1 MAKLQDFDVQPRNFY
16 LFSIRFNQTSSEKH
30 PTMTTIPTYHTTVQ
44 RKNGRIGELHL
55 QRNGEVLSPLSTPRL
70 YPVVSFM
77 TGSTPRGG
85 GLWKYLLRDFMKND
99 VPMLSQ
105 VLHFLD
111 FPFEGKHLTKWR
123 QKTMREWYKEVNGV
137 YNAPLFL
144 DSGGFKLL
152 YKTGLDLKQFGI
164 EKETEADDIFAL
176 QEDFGGEIIASLDYP
191 LPPGLERSEA
201 EERMNLSLEN
211 AYRAAT
217 LLAAKAQPPFLYVC
231 CHGQSQSDIENY
243 VKQVFDR
250 LVGVLP
256 SFGLAVGS
264 LVPLRGKQDAAVLE
278 RISGVQK
285 GIPESER
292 YHTPIHAF
300 GVSGELT
307 PILAYMGVDSFDSTS
322 YIQAA
327 RGLSYADPLTRTK
340 RKLMELDELTCTCR
354 ICREVS
360 LDEMH
365 RTLMEEASYK
375 RTSTGKYKSECYAA
389 IALHNFELEAAL
401 LARMKDA
408 IEADA
413 ALEELVHHAASG
425 RRIRNAVDWLTEHD
439 KAFGKRI
446 ARTVIASST
455 PENRQGSKR
464 NPDQLELFSAKE
476 TDSSLQQEQ
485 PTISLDYTPDSFS
498 IPTDYKPPTDK
509 RVLLTIPCAGKKPYS
524 LSRTHTI
531 VSTKL
536 QNAFGKNQEVIHKIT
551 LSGLYGPVPEEF
563 ETEDPVVRYD
573 FQLSPRNTA
582 QIQLGANRFK
592 AYLDQHRDHYT
603 LIVGYA
609 TSQAYRKVFEAVQ
622 EHCSEF
628 ILLPV
633 KPRQKRLSEFFRHI
647 HLDALIDVLSTQ
659 IAPQN

>member
-1 MAKLQDFDVQPRNFY
+1 MN
-16 LFSIRFNQTSSEKH
+16 
-30 PTMTTIPTYHTTVQ
+30 TTPTYHTTIQ
-44 RKNGRIGELHL
+44 RKGGRIGELRL
-55 QRNGEVLSPLSTPRL
+55 QRNGEVLPPLSTPIL
-70 YPVVSFM
+70 YPVISFM

-85 GLWKYLLRDFMKND
+85 GLWKYLLRDLMKHD

-111 FPFEGKHLTKWR
+111 FPFEGKHLRKWR
-123 QKTMREWYKEVNGV
+123 QKTMREWYQEVNGV

-152 YKTGLDLKQFGI
+152 YKTGLDLQKFGI

-191 LPPGLERSEA
+191 LPLGLERSEA
-201 EERMNLSLEN
+201 EKRMNLSLEN
-211 AYRAAT
+211 ACRVAT
-217 LLAAKAQPPFLYVC
+217 LLTAKAQPPFLYVC
-231 CHGQSQSDIENY
+231 CHGQSQSDIESY
-243 VKQVFDR
+243 VRQVFDR
-250 LVGVLP
+250 LLGVLP

-278 RISGVQK
+278 RICGVQK
-285 GIPESER
+285 AIPESER
-292 YHTPIHAF
+292 HHTPIHAF

-307 PILAYMGVDSFDSTS
+307 PILTYMGVDSFDSTS

-360 LDEMH
+360 LDEMQ

-389 IALHNFELEAAL
+389 IALHNFELEAGL
-401 LARMKDA
+401 LSRMKDA
-408 IEADA
+408 IEADE
-413 ALEELVHHAASG
+413 ALEELVRHASTG
-425 RRIRNAVDWLTEHD
+425 RGIRRAVDWLMEND
-439 KAFGKRI
+439 KEFASRMAK
-446 ARTVIASST
+446 TVVGISAS
-455 PENRQGSKR
+455 ENRR
-464 NPDQLELFSAKE
+464 MTENNPDQLELFPALSTE
-476 TDSSLQQEQ
+476 EVDSDLQKEQ

-498 IPTDYKPPTDK
+498 IPTDYEPPKDK

-531 VSTKL
+531 INTKL
-536 QNAFGKNQEVIHKIT
+536 QNAFGNNQQVIHKIT

-563 ETEDPVVRYD
+563 ESEEPVVRYD

-582 QIQLGANRFK
+582 QIQLGADRFK
-592 AYLDQHRDHYT
+592 AYLDKHSGHYT
-603 LIVGYA
+603 LVVGYA
-609 TSQAYRKVFEAVQ
+609 TSQAYRKVFERLQ
-622 EHCSEF
+622 EYCSDF
-628 ILLPV
+628 ILLPM
-633 KPRQKRLSEFFRHI
+633 KPKQKRLSEFFRHVY
-647 HLDALIDVLSTQ
+647 LDELIEVLSTQ
-659 IAPQN
+659 ITLQN

>member
-1 MAKLQDFDVQPRNFY
+1 MSA
-16 LFSIRFNQTSSEKH
+16 T
-30 PTMTTIPTYHTTVQ
+30 PTYHTIVQ
-44 RKNGRIGELHL
+44 RKGGRIGELRL
-55 QRNGEVLSPLSTPRL
+55 QRNGKVLPPLATPIL

-85 GLWKYLLRDFMKND
+85 GLWKYLLRDLMKHD

-111 FPFEGKHLTKWR
+111 FPLKGKHLQKWR
-123 QKTMREWYKEVNGV
+123 QKTMREWYREVNGV

-152 YKTGLDLKQFGI
+152 YKTGLDLKKFGI

-201 EERMNLSLEN
+201 EKRMNLSIEN
-211 AYRAAT
+211 ACRVAK
-217 LLAAKAQPPFLYVC
+217 LLTSKAQPPFLYVC
-231 CHGQSQSDIENY
+231 CHGQSQSDIESY

-250 LVGVLP
+250 LLGVLP
-256 SFGLAVGS
+256 SFGLAIGS

-278 RISGVQK
+278 RICGAQK
-285 GIPESER
+285 AIPESER
-292 YHTPIHAF
+292 HHTPIHAF

-307 PILAYMGVDSFDSTS
+307 PILTYMGVDSFDSTS

-360 LDEMH
+360 LDEMQ
-365 RTLMEEASYK
+365 RTLMEEVSYK

-389 IALHNFELEAAL
+389 IALHNFEMEAGL
-401 LARMKDA
+401 LSRMKDA
-408 IEADA
+408 IEADE
-413 ALEELVHHAASG
+413 ALEELVRHASTG
-425 RRIRNAVDWLTEHD
+425 RRIRNAVGWLTEND
-439 KAFGKRI
+439 KEFANRMAK
-446 ARTVIASST
+446 TVVDSSSS
-455 PENRQGSKR
+455 EKSRMVKS
-464 NPDQLELFSAKE
+464 NPYQLELFPAFSTKE
-476 TDSSLQQEQ
+476 TDLSFQKEQ

-498 IPTDYKPPTDK
+498 IPADYKPPKDK

-531 VSTKL
+531 INTKL
-536 QNAFGKNQEVIHKIT
+536 QNAFGNNQRMIHKIT

-563 ETEDPVVRYD
+563 ESEEPLVRYD

-582 QIQLGANRFK
+582 QIQLGADRFK
-592 AYLDQHRDHYT
+592 AYLDKHSDHYT
-603 LIVGYA
+603 LVVGYA
-609 TSQAYRKVFEAVQ
+609 TSQAYRKVFEYLQ
-622 EHCSEF
+622 EDRSDF
-628 ILLPV
+628 ILLPI
-633 KPRQKRLSEFFRHI
+633 KPKQKRLSEFFRHV
-647 HLDALIDVLSTQ
+647 HLDELIEVLSTQ
-659 IAPQN
+659 IVLQD

>member
-1 MAKLQDFDVQPRNFY
+1 MN
-16 LFSIRFNQTSSEKH
+16 
-30 PTMTTIPTYHTTVQ
+30 TTPTYHTIVQ
-44 RKNGRIGELHL
+44 RKGGRIGEFHL
-55 QRNGEVLSPLSTPRL
+55 QRNGEVVPPLSTPIL

-85 GLWKYLLRDFMKND
+85 GLWKYLLRDLMKHD

-123 QKTMREWYKEVNGV
+123 QKTMREWYQEVNGV

-152 YKTGLDLKQFGI
+152 YKAGLDLKKFGI

-211 AYRAAT
+211 AYRVAT
-217 LLAAKAQPPFLYVC
+217 LLTSKAQPPFLYVC
-231 CHGQSQSDIENY
+231 CHGQSQSDIESY

-250 LVGVLP
+250 ILGVLP

-264 LVPLRGKQDAAVLE
+264 LVPLRGKQDSAVLE
-278 RISGVQK
+278 RIRGVQK
-285 GIPESER
+285 AIPESER

-300 GVSGELT
+300 GVSGNLM

-327 RGLSYADPLTRTK
+327 RGLNYADPLTRTR

-360 LDEMH
+360 LDEMQ
-365 RTLMEEASYK
+365 RTLMEEVSYK

-389 IALHNFELEAAL
+389 IALHNFELEAGL
-401 LARMKDA
+401 LSRMKDA
-408 IEADA
+408 IEADE
-413 ALEELVHHAASG
+413 ALEELVNHASTG
-425 RRIRNAVDWLTEHD
+425 RGIRNAVGWLMENN
-439 KAFGKRI
+439 KEFANRMAK
-446 ARTVIASST
+446 TVVGSSSS
-455 PENRQGSKR
+455 EKSRMVKS
-464 NPDQLELFSAKE
+464 NPYQLELFPAFSTKE
-476 TDSSLQQEQ
+476 TDSALQKEQ
-485 PTISLDYTPDSFS
+485 PTISLNYTPDSFS
-498 IPTDYKPPTDK
+498 IPADYEPPQDK
-509 RVLLTIPCAGKKPYS
+509 KILLVIPCAGKKPYS

-531 VSTKL
+531 INTKL
-536 QNAFGKNQEVIHKIT
+536 QNAFGNNQRAIHKIT

-563 ETEDPVVRYD
+563 ESEEPVVRYD

-582 QIQLGANRFK
+582 QIQLGADRFK
-592 AYLDQHRDHYT
+592 AYLDKHSDHYT
-603 LIVGYA
+603 LVVGYA
-609 TSQAYRKVFEAVQ
+609 TSQAYRKVFEYLQ
-622 EHCSEF
+622 EHRSDF
-628 ILLPV
+628 ILLPI
-633 KPRQKRLSEFFRHI
+633 KPKQKRLSEFFRHV
-647 HLDALIDVLSTQ
+647 HLDELIEVLSTQ
-659 IAPQN
+659 IVLQN